1 MAAAVL
7 VSAGFFGASF
17 LIPELSDHINRLGNG
32 NLLVYAAM
40 LLIFCL
46 VFLGGMLL
54 TERWE
59 TGTWLSRK
67 NKKFNELVFAVLI
80 LSQMIFYAIGVSKE
94 TGQVGSVAEKYGWHT
109 QPLPLMILLFLADE
123 MVEHLSEI
131 DYELRMKFELYITP
145 LIKRNYIYR
154 YTGTFDRIR
163 QAYIRER
170 MKTPAGQRE
179 CEWKYKI

>member
-1 MAAAVL
+1 MNNNRKILCGAAALL

-67 NKKFNELVFAVLI
+67 NKKVNELVFAVLI
-80 LSQMIFYAIGVSKE
+80 LSQMIFYAIGVFME
-94 TGQVGSVAEKYGWHT
+94 TGQVGSVSEKYG
-109 QPLPLMILLFLADE
+109 
-123 MVEHLSEI
+123 
-131 DYELRMKFELYITP
+131 
-145 LIKRNYIYR
+145 
-154 YTGTFDRIR
+154 
-163 QAYIRER
+163 
-170 MKTPAGQRE
+170 
-179 CEWKYKI
+179 

>member
-1 MAAAVL
+1 MNNNRKILCGAAALL

-32 NLLVYAAM
+32 NLLVYTTM

-67 NKKFNELVFAVLI
+67 NKK
-80 LSQMIFYAIGVSKE
+80 SQ
-94 TGQVGSVAEKYGWHT
+94 
-109 QPLPLMILLFLADE
+109 
-123 MVEHLSEI
+123 
-131 DYELRMKFELYITP
+131 
-145 LIKRNYIYR
+145 
-154 YTGTFDRIR
+154 
-163 QAYIRER
+163 
-170 MKTPAGQRE
+170 
-179 CEWKYKI
+179 